1 MNHST
6 RLWVLVVLMLACL
19 VFSSAAAA
27 QEPPSGFEPVA
38 ENEFLVLYLNE
49 DSVELAVL
57 DKASGYIWYTNPPE
71 RARKE
76 TVARGA
82 NKDRLNAQIVITYN
96 STNQQNL
103 MDSYNDSVKYGQ
115 YQVVPIENG
124 VRIDYELGQA
134 WQLTDYLPTVISV
147 ERFNELLTL
156 IPNEKD
162 RQFLRGLYA
171 EFSLEEGYD
180 PGEDYSIHGV
190 DMEALLGE
198 YGLKVEEP
206 RFRTSDK
213 RRLLQEYLVLIRDT
227 NHYDG
232 LGDVEAEDI
241 EPLYGRPTLMLKWNN
256 MQWDI
261 DAAAELLRDV
271 GYTPEQVVIDHEMY
285 KINPPFPDLRRFQV
299 SVEYYLDGE
308 NFVVRIPTER
318 VVFPERVYDPKLDRE
333 VSYPLT
339 AIQVLPYFGAADV
352 DAEGYLLVPGG
363 SGALIY
369 LNNGKTQALPY
380 NRPVYG
386 PDFAVGPQSEYS
398 PHLKEQIYLPV
409 FGLKQGEHAFF
420 AIVEEGDA
428 LTRIEAAVSGMRDS
442 FNRVWSSFDVRPNAR
457 VSLDA
462 EGELIH
468 LRRLFIYMYQA
479 RTAQTDFTVRY
490 SFLNGDEASY
500 AGMAQLYQDYLV
512 SRFGLR
518 PLENRG
524 FPLVLDIVGSYD
536 VVKPVYGIPKNV
548 VEPFTT
554 YSQAEAIID
563 DLYEQGIDVLEVRY
577 LGWLAGG
584 INHKLP
590 TGVRLERVVGS
601 KDDLQN
607 LAGHLSTLGGRL
619 YPSFDLGLV
628 HRNGFFDRFVAFLDA
643 SRFLNRQSAYLNVH
657 NIATYQSITE
667 QRRPLVSPAKY
678 DSIVDRF
685 LADYTKLG
693 VAGIALGDLG
703 KLLYSD
709 FRTDPDR
716 VVDRQAARDVVV
728 QQLEKF
734 SAAGLD
740 LMLEGSNAYLLPYS
754 DVVVMAPSYSRG
766 FELIDVSVPFY
777 QMVVSGYV
785 AYAGEPYNL
794 ADRSGRYYLLKML
807 ENGSL
812 PYFAVSW
819 ETSSVVKHTDFD
831 HFYSTYYSDVSQDI
845 ITLYEEAAGV
855 LRDIWHLPIV
865 NHDVLGP
872 DVFVTEYA
880 DGTKIYVNYT
890 AEAVFADGVLIP
902 GEDYV
907 VIK

>member
-6 RLWVLVVLMLACL
+6 KLWTLMIFVMACL
-19 VFSSAAAA
+19 VFSPTVVA
-27 QEPPSGFEPVA
+27 QEPPGGFETVA
-38 ENEFLVLYLNE
+38 ENEHLILYFNE
-49 DSVELAVL
+49 STVELAVL
-57 DKASGYIWYTNPPE
+57 DKASGHLWYTNPPE

-76 TVARGA
+76 TVARGT

-96 STNQQNL
+96 SANQQNL
-103 MDSYNDSVKYGQ
+103 MDSFNDSVKYGQ

-134 WQLTDYLPTVISV
+134 WRLQDYVPKVISV
-147 ERFNELLTL
+147 ERFNELLNL

-162 RQFLRGLYA
+162 RTFLRGLYA

-190 DMEALLGE
+190 DMEALLGN

-206 RFRTSDK
+206 RFRTTDK
-213 RRLLQEYLVLIRDT
+213 RRLLQEYLVLVRDT
-227 NHYDG
+227 HGYDG
-232 LGDVEAEDI
+232 LGNVKAEDI
-241 EPLYGRPTLMLKWNN
+241 APLHGRPTLMLKWNN

-271 GYTPEQVVIDHEMY
+271 GYTPEEVVIDHEMY
-285 KINPPFPDLRRFQV
+285 SIDPPFPDLRRFSV

-308 NFVVRIPTER
+308 DFVVRIPTER
-318 VVFPERVYDPKLDRE
+318 ISFPERVYDRKLDRE
-333 VSYPLT
+333 ISYPLT
-339 AIQVLPYFGAADV
+339 SIQVLPYFGAADS
-352 DAEGYLLVPGG
+352 DAEGYLLVPDG
-363 SGALIY
+363 SGALVY

-386 PDFAVGPQSEYS
+386 TDFAIGPQAEYS
-398 PHLKEQIYLPV
+398 PNLKEQIYLPV
-409 FGLKQGEHAFF
+409 FGLKQNDHAFL

-428 LTRIEAAVSGMRDS
+428 QTRIEASVSGMRDS
-442 FNRVWSSFDVRPNAR
+442 YNKVWASFDVRPNAR

-468 LRRLFIYMYQA
+468 LRQLFIYMYQA
-479 RTAQTDFTVRY
+479 RVVQTDFVVRY
-490 SFLNGDEASY
+490 SFLNGDEATY
-500 AGMAQLYQDYLV
+500 AGMAHRYQEYLV
-512 SRFGLR
+512 NRSGLK

-554 YSQAEAIID
+554 YKQAEAIISE
-563 DLYEQGIDVLEVRY
+563 LYDQGIDVLEVRY

-590 TGVRLERVVGS
+590 TSVRLERVVGS
-601 KDDLQN
+601 RAELQG
-607 LAGHLSTLGGRL
+607 LYERLSALGGRL

-628 HRNGFFDRFVAFLDA
+628 HRNGYLDRFIAFLDA
-643 SRFLNRQSAYLNVH
+643 SRFLNRQSAYMNVH
-657 NIATYQSITE
+657 NIATYQSIAE

-678 DSIVDRF
+678 DSIVDSF
-685 LADYTKLG
+685 LKDYAKLG
-693 VAGIALGDLG
+693 VAGLAVGDMG

-709 FRTDPDR
+709 FRTDPKR
-716 VVDRQAARDVVV
+716 VVDRQAALNHVVG
-728 QQLEKF
+728 QMEKF
-734 SAAGLD
+734 SKSGLD
-740 LMLEGSNAYLLPYS
+740 IMLEGGNAYVLPYS
-754 DVVVMAPSYSRG
+754 DVIVRAPSYSRG
-766 FELIDVSVPFY
+766 FEIIDVSIPFY

-794 ADRSGRYYLLKML
+794 ADRTGRHYLLKML

-812 PYFAVSW
+812 PYFAVSG
-819 ETSSVVKHTDFD
+819 EPSSVVKNSDFD
-831 HFYSTYYSDVSQDI
+831 HFYSTYYPDLRQDI

-855 LRDIWHLPIV
+855 LGEIWHLPIA
-865 NHDVLGP
+865 NHSVLGP
-872 DVFVTEYA
+872 DVFMTEYA

-890 AEAVFADGVLIP
+890 SEAVFADGVLIP